1 MTVSSPDRR
10 VGIFYSASGR
20 CFTFAHFRLL
30 SPCRYI
36 RKRKM
41 ELDEA
46 LLEASQEG
54 PSQSG
59 SPEHVE
65 L

>member
-1 MTVSSPDRR
+1 
-10 VGIFYSASGR
+10 
-20 CFTFAHFRLL
+20 
-30 SPCRYI
+30 
-36 RKRKM
+36 M

-59 SPEHVE
+59 SPEHGRDVVTRYGNRFVTNKYDYSE
-65 L
+65 ENSLPGRWWILANNILE